1 MPRTT
6 NAVAILRSRLCKNET
21 PTRAEERQSRV
32 DRYYTDMLV
41 GQAIYDLREAAGL
54 TQAELARLLDTSP
67 STISRLEDAD
77 YHGHSLS
84 MLRRVADALGKR
96 IEFRFVDKG
105 SGAAEEE
112 EPLAAAR

>member
-1 MPRTT
+1 MNQHDRTRD
-6 NAVAILRSRLCKNET
+6 AVEILRRRVLKNDPERL
-21 PTRAEERQSRV
+21 ARV

-54 TQAELARLLDTSP
+54 SQAELARMVGTSP
-67 STISRLEDAD
+67 SVISRLEDAD

-96 IEFRFVDKG
+96 IEFRFVDKQPVEADE
-105 SGAAEEE
+105 SG
-112 EPLAAAR
+112 LVAART